1 MNATVKDSPA
11 RQRVD
16 CACFIWIIEAI
27 HEFVPALQ
35 SIAFRAA
42 SGENLDIATVFV
54 VVVYTDTFA
63 ARRSIM
69 VFRKELAERIE
80 FPMATVFVRHIA
92 FEVLV
97 RLS

>member
-1 MNATVKDSPA
+1 MNATVKDPPA

-16 CACFIWIIEAI
+16 CAGFIWIIETI
-27 HEFVPALQ
+27 HEFVSALQ

-42 SGENLDIATVFV
+42 SDENFDIATVFV
-54 VVVYTDTFA
+54 VVVYSDTFA
-63 ARRSIM
+63 AGRSVV
-69 VFRKELAERIE
+69 VFREEIAESIE
-80 FPMATVFVRHIA
+80 FAITTVFVWHIA